1 MSHSVSGRYGV
12 TEYTITSVSKAD
24 EGIYLCSAEN
34 SAGTTDERLQLL
46 VEDVLPGT
54 LRPAVPPPGTRVS
67 TGGGGVVYIPAG
79 SPYEFMCSG
88 EGPESDQLEFSFRRS
103 DNRPLPQGSRTHQG
117 TLYLTVV
124 DESASGEYAFV
135 GRDRISG
142 SILFTIYTTIEV
154 LDTF

>member
-1 MSHSVSGRYGV
+1 MEVTEMNFFLLSSGSHSVSGRSGV

-34 SAGTTDERLQLL
+34 SAGTTD
-46 VEDVLPGT
+46 
-54 LRPAVPPPGTRVS
+54 
-67 TGGGGVVYIPAG
+67 
-79 SPYEFMCSG
+79 EFMCSG

-124 DESASGEYAFV
+124 DESASGEYACV

-154 LDTF
+154 LDIF